1 MVSNEEIRRR
11 LAEKRLHP
19 DRPYK
24 GGIKDLSKD
33 NTVSSE
39 ELKKK
44 YSERMRIKKEGYLVC
59 DSCEGYYEL
68 QKGESA
74 EDFNS
79 CQCGG
84 ELNYYASLKEIEKRP
99 LNKICSKCGT
109 KNIDTAQF
117 CQECGTK
124 LLN

>member
-11 LAEKRLHP
+11 LAEKKLHL

-44 YSERMRIKKEGYLVC
+44 YSERMQIKKEGYLVC
-59 DSCEGYYEL
+59 DSCEATMNSKKANLLKISIAANVE
-68 QKGESA
+68 ES
-74 EDFNS
+74 
-79 CQCGG
+79 
-84 ELNYYASLKEIEKRP
+84 
-99 LNKICSKCGT
+99 
-109 KNIDTAQF
+109 
-117 CQECGTK
+117 
-124 LLN
+124 